1 MLQKLIPHIN
11 HALVPKPHP
20 PMYLM
25 HKFWA
30 RKPHNVVSEYIQHYS
45 KQGDI
50 VLDPFCGSGVTAI
63 ESLRLKRRTIAIDLD
78 PLATFTTRM
87 SLLPIDLEEYKSTYE
102 RLREKVSERIDEL
115 YETRCARCGR
125 KSIAICIRWRNRT
138 PTAIR
143 NLVCSSCGMIR
154 DKVIDK
160 LDLEK
165 IDEIEHLE
173 IPYWY
178 PKDAMLHYPDDK
190 PFLKKEKRDY
200 VRELFTKRNL
210 IALSILYHEIESLQS
225 EPIRDLMKFTFSS
238 LLPQTSKMVLWSRTS
253 RPSWKVHSY
262 WVPPENVEMNVW
274 DRFENRFYRVYNGKK
289 QTQEAIGDFYRESES
304 FKDLLG
310 DRTILI
316 STQSALNLKDKPAS
330 IPSDSVDYVFAD
342 PPYGGSVQYLELST
356 IFLSWLKGEKNDPR
370 FQLNFDEEITI
381 NKFQDKDFDF
391 YHKMLKASFEE
402 VYRVLRSGSWLTV
415 TFHNTSIR
423 IYNSIIKAIV
433 LAGFD
438 LEKIV
443 YQPPAK
449 RGAKQQL
456 QPYGS
461 AIGDYY
467 IRFRKPKMKRGER
480 TESEIAKERYERII
494 IDAVKKLIAL
504 RGEPTP
510 YSLIINS
517 YSTIYD
523 EVKKSGYYISAPE
536 GIDKVL
542 KRQLNKEFAI
552 VDGKWWFKDPD
563 SVPFIER
570 VPLNERVEISVMD
583 VLNRKVKVSFD
594 DVLQYIFIKF
604 PNALTP
610 ETRSVIDVLEGY
622 ASKTKDGKWILD
634 SNVKRREQEHDRIVR
649 MLVIMGQKIGLK
661 VHADLPK
668 WRRDAFPDVPL
679 ENVKGVREI
688 DVVWFSNDKITHEF
702 EVENTTGIWS
712 AIIRGSNIPNSNVK
726 RFIVI
731 PEERQETFNNRISVP
746 GLRERVQEENWQF
759 ILYDSLKTF
768 FHNTKRKRKINME
781 EFEKISQK
789 PQMPK
794 RTIETLELFTDQ

>member
-1 MLQKLIPHIN
+1 
-11 HALVPKPHP
+11 
-20 PMYLM
+20 MYLM

-30 RKPHNVVSEYIQHYS
+30 RKPHNVVSQYIEHYS
-45 KQGDI
+45 KKGDI
-50 VLDPFCGSGVTAI
+50 VLDPFCGSGVAAI
-63 ESLRLKRRTIAIDLD
+63 ESLKLRRKTVAIDLD
-78 PLATFTTRM
+78 PIATFITRM
-87 SLLPIDLEEYKSTYE
+87 SLLPVDLNEYENAFEQLEAS
-102 RLREKVSERIDEL
+102 VSERINEL
-115 YETRCARCGR
+115 YETRCPQCG
-125 KSIAICIRWRNRT
+125 KKAVAICVRWKSEN
-138 PTAIR
+138 PTRIR
-143 NLVCSSCGMIR
+143 NLDCPSCGMVREKAIG
-154 DKVIDK
+154 KP
-160 LDLEK
+160 DLEK
-165 IDEIEHLE
+165 INETEQME

-178 PKDAMLHYPDDK
+178 PKDTKLHYPEEN

-200 VRELFTKRNL
+200 VHELFTKRNL
-210 IALSILYHEIESLQS
+210 IALSILYNEIESFKS
-225 EPIRDLMKFTFSS
+225 ESIRDLIKLAFSS
-238 LLPQTSKMVLWSRTS
+238 LLPQASKMVLWSKTS

-262 WVPPENVEMNVW
+262 WVPHENVEMNVW
-274 DRFENRFYRVYNGKK
+274 DRFENRYHRIYKGKE
-289 QTQEAIGDFYRESES
+289 QIQEQVDDLYREGQS
-304 FKDLLG
+304 FQELL
-310 DRTILI
+310 DDETILI
-316 STQSALNLKDKPAS
+316 STQSALNLKEKPAS
-330 IPSDSVDYVFAD
+330 ISSNSIDYVFTD

-356 IFLSWLKGEKNDPR
+356 IFSSWLRGSRNDPR
-370 FQLNFDEEITI
+370 FQLDFDEEITI
-381 NKFQDKDFDF
+381 NKFQHKDFDF

-402 VYRVLRSGSWLTV
+402 VYRVLRANSWLTV

-467 IRFRKPKMKRGER
+467 MRFRKPRKSKKGLP
-480 TESEIAKERYERII
+480 TESAIAKERYERII
-494 IDAVKKLIAL
+494 VDAVRELIAL
-504 RGEPTP
+504 RGEPTS

-517 YSTIYD
+517 YAVIYGKL
-523 EVKKSGYYISAPE
+523 KKNGYFLSNPE

-552 VDGKWWFKDPD
+552 VDGKWWFKDPE

-583 VLNRKVKVSFD
+583 VLNRKVKISFD

-610 ETRSVIDVLEGY
+610 ETRSIIEVLREY
-622 ASKTKDGKWILD
+622 ANKTKDRKWMLD
-634 SNVKRREQEHDRIVR
+634 SNVRRRMREHDKIVEI
-649 MLVIMGQKIGLK
+649 LALIGEIAGYK
-661 VHADLPK
+661 VHADLQN
-668 WRRDAFPDVPL
+668 WRKDAFPKVPSD
-679 ENVKGVREI
+679 NVKRVKDI
-688 DVVWFSNDKITHEF
+688 DVVWFTKDEITHEF

-712 AIIRGSNIPNSNVK
+712 AIIRGSFIPNGKVK

-731 PEERQETFNNRISVP
+731 PEERQKTFNNKISAP
-746 GLRERVQEENWQF
+746 ALRERVQRENWEY

-768 FHNTKRKRKINME
+768 YHSIKRKRKVNLE
-781 EFEKISQK
+781 EFEEISLK

-794 RTIETLELFTDQ
+794 KIVETLEMFTNEPSHQT